1 MEGRFILPQLLKN
14 NQILKFGHIKTTV
27 WCEEFFP
34 TEDDLL
40 VEVRKTPDIEAAL
53 VYYLESLTYFAMPLT
68 VGKWWIQVKK
78 GRLGQLA
85 VEAMV
90 DINLD
95 EIEICW

>member
-1 MEGRFILPQLLKN
+1 
-14 NQILKFGHIKTTV
+14 
-27 WCEEFFP
+27 
-34 TEDDLL
+34 
-40 VEVRKTPDIEAAL
+40 
-53 VYYLESLTYFAMPLT
+53 MPLT
-68 VGKWWIQVKK
+68 VGKWWIPVKK